1 MSNSSACNEQ
11 ENHQINRY
19 CESSFQILQLFKKRI
34 AHHRMVQHGN
44 INQFEY
50 PNPISMWPL
59 YIFKKYCQVSRHM
72 IQPIA
77 TLHPSIRYRTVTE
90 ADPDLRQR
98 HSLSNP
104 LANQNHVFYQIID
117 YSYYSISFYT

>member
-1 MSNSSACNEQ
+1 MSRKITKSIDIVRVHSRFYNCLRKEL
-11 ENHQINRY
+11 HT
-19 CESSFQILQLFKKRI
+19 I
-34 AHHRMVQHGN
+34 ARVQHGN